1 MTCRELSGAGL
12 GPTPD
17 NMNSINNNT
26 ELSSH
31 EGTRSEFNPGKAV
44 IKLGIDVHQECY
56 VVVCQEGG
64 GNPKPAQRF
73 KKEAFLHWAAK
84 LGQRSDAQIHAVYEA
99 CGFGFGL
106 QRALTALGIACHVV
120 CPQKLDEQ
128 NKRVKTDGLDA
139 KALCLKLDRFVE
151 GNREALAIVR
161 VPTPEEEQL
170 RAIHRQREQLV
181 RARKRLEAQ
190 GRSLMVN
197 HGIEPIQRWW
207 KARTFAALAVP
218 QWIKELLAHSQP
230 ILLAL
235 EARIR
240 ALTVQLQGSAALNQP
255 RGLGAMTSVV
265 IDREI
270 GNWNRF
276 ANRREVGSYTG
287 LCPGEYSSGTKRLQ
301 GCVTKHG
308 NPRLRAALVEL
319 AWRLVRFQ
327 PNYKPV
333 VKWSRILRKGA
344 LATGAARKKAI
355 VAVARQLAVDLWRIR
370 TGRLNAQTLGLEI

>member
-1 MTCRELSGAGL
+1 M

-17 NMNSINNNT
+17 NMNKCLHT

-31 EGTRSEFNPGKAV
+31 EGTRSEFNLSKTV
-44 IKLGIDVHQECY
+44 IKLGIDVHQEWC
-56 VVVCQEGG
+56 VVVVQEGG

-73 KKEAFLHWAAK
+73 KKEAFLHWVAK
-84 LGQRSDAQIHAVYEA
+84 LKQKGGVEIYAVYEA

-106 QRALTALGIACHVV
+106 QRQLTALGIACYVV
-120 CPQKLDEQ
+120 CPQKLDEH

-151 GNREALAIVR
+151 GNREALALVR

-181 RARKRLEAQ
+181 KTRKRLEAQ

-197 HGIEPIQRWW
+197 HGIEPVQGWW
-207 KARTFAALAVP
+207 KRRTFATLALPA
-218 QWIKELLAHSQP
+218 WMRELLNNSQP
-230 ILLAL
+230 ILLAA
-235 EARIR
+235 EEKIR
-240 ALTVQLQGSAALNQP
+240 ALTVQLQAAASPEQP
-255 RGLGAMTSVV
+255 RGLGLMTSVV

-270 GNWNRF
+270 GNWHRF
-276 ANRREVGSYTG
+276 VNRRQVGSYTG
-287 LCPGEYSSGTKRLQ
+287 LCSGEYSSGQTRLQ
-301 GCVTKHG
+301 TCVTKHG

-327 PNYKPV
+327 PEYKPV
-333 VKWSRILRKGA
+333 VKWRRVLAKGA
-344 LATGAARKKAI
+344 LATGAVRKKAI

-370 TGRLNAQTLGLEI
+370 TGRLRAEQLGLNI

>member
-1 MTCRELSGAGL
+1 M

-17 NMNSINNNT
+17 NMNSINDT

-31 EGTRSEFNPGKAV
+31 EGTRCEFNRSSEP
-44 IKLGIDVHQECY
+44 IKLGIDVHQHFY
-56 VVVCQEGG
+56 VVVMQVGG
-64 GNPKPAQRF
+64 SNPKPAQRF
-73 KKEAFLHWAAK
+73 KKEAFLCWAAK
-84 LGQRSDAQIHAVYEA
+84 LQHSRGPQIHAVYEA

-106 QRALTALGIACHVV
+106 QRALSELGIACHVV
-120 CPQKLDEQ
+120 CPQKLDER

-151 GNREALAIVR
+151 GNREALALVR

-181 RARKRLEAQ
+181 KARKQLEAQ

-197 HGIEPIQRWW
+197 HGIEPVKNWW
-207 KARTFAALAVP
+207 KGRSFAGLQVAP
-218 QWIKELLAHSQP
+218 WMRELLSNTQS
-230 ILLAL
+230 ILIAL
-235 EARIR
+235 QEKIR
-240 ALTVQLQGSAALNQP
+240 ALTVQLQSSAAPNQP
-255 RGLGAMTSVV
+255 RGLGALTSVV

-276 ANRREVGSYTG
+276 NNRRQVGSYTG
-287 LCPGEYSSGTKRLQ
+287 LCPGEHSSGNTRVQ
-301 GCVTKHG
+301 TCVTKHG

-333 VKWSRILRKGA
+333 RKWKEVLRRGA

-355 VAVARQLAVDLWRIR
+355 VAVARQLAVDLWRVR
-370 TGRLNAQTLGLEI
+370 TGRVQGKTLGLMN

>member
-1 MTCRELSGAGL
+1 
-12 GPTPD
+12 
-17 NMNSINNNT
+17 MNSVITNT

-31 EGTRSEFNPGKAV
+31 EETRCEFNRSTEA
-44 IKLGIDVHQECY
+44 IKLGIDVHQDFY
-56 VVVCQEGG
+56 VVVMQEGG
-64 GNPKPAQRF
+64 SNPKPAQRF
-73 KKEAFLHWAAK
+73 KKEAFLPWAARLK
-84 LGQRSDAQIHAVYEA
+84 QKSSEGEIHAVYEA

-106 QRALTALGIACHVV
+106 QRQLAAMGINCQVV

-128 NKRVKTDGLDA
+128 NKRVKTDSLDA
-139 KALCLKLDRFVE
+139 RALCLKLDRFVQ
-151 GNREALAIVR
+151 GNRDALARVR
-161 VPTPEEEQL
+161 VSTEEEEQL

-181 RARKRLEAQ
+181 KARKQLEAQ

-197 HGIEPIQRWW
+197 HGIEPVKSWW
-207 KARTFAALAVP
+207 KKRSFAALEVP
-218 QWIKELLAHSQP
+218 PWMKELLGNSQP

-235 EARIR
+235 EEKIR
-240 ALTVQLQGSAALNQP
+240 GLNVQLQGAAAGATQP
-255 RGLGAMTSVV
+255 RGLGLLSSVL

-270 GNWNRF
+270 GNWHRF
-276 ANRREVGSYTG
+276 NNRRQVGSYTG
-287 LCPGEYSSGTKRLQ
+287 LCPGEYSSGNTRLQ

-308 NPRLRAALVEL
+308 NPRLRAALVET

-333 VKWSRILRKGA
+333 RKWRRILSKGA

-370 TGRLNAQTLGLEI
+370 TGRVTLEQLGLSN

>member
-1 MTCRELSGAGL
+1 
-12 GPTPD
+12 
-17 NMNSINNNT
+17 MNSINTNT

-31 EGTRSEFNPGKAV
+31 EGTRSEFNPGKTV
-44 IKLGIDVHQECY
+44 IKLGIDVHQEWC

-64 GNPKPAQRF
+64 SNPKPAQRF
-73 KKEAFLHWAAK
+73 KKEAFLYWVAK
-84 LGQRSDAQIHAVYEA
+84 LKQKSDGEIYAAYEA

-106 QRALTALGIACHVV
+106 HRALTSLGITCHVV
-120 CPQKLDEQ
+120 CPQKLDER

-151 GNREALAIVR
+151 GNHEALALVR
-161 VPTPEEEQL
+161 VPSEEEEQL

-181 RARKRLEAQ
+181 KARKRLEAQ

-197 HGIEPIQRWW
+197 HGIEPVQGWW
-207 KARTFAALAVP
+207 KRRTFAALAVP
-218 QWIKELLAHSQP
+218 AWMRELLDNSQP
-230 ILLAL
+230 LLLAL
-235 EARIR
+235 EEKIR
-240 ALTVQLQGSAALNQP
+240 AMTVQLQAAAAPGQP
-255 RGLGAMTSVV
+255 RGLGLMTSVV

-276 ANRREVGSYTG
+276 VNRRQVGSYTG
-287 LCPGEYSSGTKRLQ
+287 LCSGEYSSGQTRLQ
-301 GCVTKHG
+301 TCVTKHG

-327 PNYKPV
+327 PEYRPV
-333 VKWSRILRKGA
+333 VKWRQVLAKGA

-370 TGRLNAQTLGLEI
+370 TGRLRAEQLGLSI